1 MKNSWMSLNF
11 PKIEKINQK
20 IINFSDS
27 GGEVLKFFL
36 LVLFFLTYI
45 FQSARFTQTMA
56 KFYQFELKERT
67 ITGCT
72 EFARSGDPDDFVAP
86 VFNGADLC
94 ASLDSFFLSMKSYHD
109 AYACI
114 AGIDQTDL
122 ELKHLRPHV
131 VENVIQ
137 RQRFKLLTIK
147 LVDLDCTHASGFL
160 PTLPGFEETD

>member
-1 MKNSWMSLNF
+1 
-11 PKIEKINQK
+11 
-20 IINFSDS
+20 
-27 GGEVLKFFL
+27 
-36 LVLFFLTYI
+36 
-45 FQSARFTQTMA
+45 MA

-86 VFNGADLC
+86 VFNADDLC
-94 ASLDSFFLSMKSYHD
+94 ASLDSFFLAMKSYHD

-131 VENVIQ
+131 VENMIS
-137 RQRFKLLTIK
+137 RQRKILLTQK
-147 LVDLDCTHASGFL
+147 FSLLDCTLFALILG
-160 PTLPGFEETD
+160 